1 MTAGEGSRELA
12 AVLEEVRRV
21 EVFAR
26 RHVER
31 LAFGGTHA
39 VFRGRGIEFDDVRE
53 YAEGDDPRS
62 VDGNVTARTGRLH
75 VKKWIDAR
83 EFTVLLLADLSPS
96 MDGGFGPL
104 SARQIAARAAACLAL
119 AAVRSHDR
127 VGFVGFGAG
136 VEHWVPPEPGLR
148 HALRVLRDLLALRAT
163 PGPGGAA
170 RALDF
175 AARAVKRRALVFV
188 LSDFLDDGWRDAM
201 ARCALRHD
209 VVALRLLLPEL
220 EPPETG
226 LLRVRDPES
235 GREAL
240 LDAGH
245 EAVREAWR
253 ARAAAWR
260 ERSGRDV
267 LRAGADLVDI
277 PVPRTRERD
286 AVSGPL
292 RRYFRARERR
302 EVRS

>member
-1 MTAGEGSRELA
+1 MSPGAPRGELA
-12 AVLEEVRRV
+12 EVLEEVRRV

-39 VFRGRGIEFDDVRE
+39 VFRGQGIEFDEVRE
-53 YAEGDDPRS
+53 YAEGDDPRDL
-62 VDGNVTARTGRLH
+62 DGAVTARTGRLH
-75 VKKWIDAR
+75 VKKRIDAR

-104 SARQIAARAAACLAL
+104 SARQVAARAAGCLAM

-127 VGFVGFGAG
+127 VGFLGFGAG
-136 VEHWVPPEPGLR
+136 VEHWVAPETGLR
-148 HALRVLRDLLALRAT
+148 HSLRVLRDLLAIRAS

-175 AARAVKRRALVFV
+175 AARAVKRRAIVFL

-201 ARCALRHD
+201 ARCARHHD
-209 VVALRLLLPEL
+209 VVALRLLPPEL
-220 EPPETG
+220 APPESG
-226 LLRVRDPES
+226 LFRVRDPES

-240 LDAGH
+240 LDAGSA
-245 EAVREAWR
+245 AVREAWR
-253 ARAAAWR
+253 ARTAAWR
-260 ERSGRDV
+260 ERTAREV
-267 LRAGADLVDI
+267 VRAGADLVDL

-302 EVRS
+302 EVRA